1 MIPMLIISGVVTL
14 LGIILLRKNNDMPP
28 YLFGY
33 GICFVLFFG
42 LQSVSLFLKINSVR
56 ELSKN
61 IQYLTALDAADINKK
76 VAHIKAHP
84 FMYMMMDTDGIEFI
98 SLDSAGKFKVETDGK

>member
-1 MIPMLIISGVVTL
+1 MIPMLIISGIAAL
-14 LGIILLRKNNDMPP
+14 LGIILLRKDNDMGP

-76 VAHIKAHP
+76 VAHIKSHP
-84 FMYMMMDTDGIEFI
+84 FMYMMMDTDGIDYI
-98 SLDSAGKFKVETDGK
+98 SLDSAGKFKVEADGK

>member
-1 MIPMLIISGVVTL
+1 MVPMLFISGVVTL
-14 LGIILLRKNNDMPP
+14 LGIILLRKDNELGPFI
-28 YLFGY
+28 FGL
-33 GICFVLFFG
+33 GFCFVLFFG
-42 LQSVSLFLKINSVR
+42 LQSVSLVQKINSVR

-84 FMYMMMDTDGIEFI
+84 FMYMMMDTEGIDYI
-98 SLDSAGKFKVETDGK
+98 SLDSAGKFKVEADGK